1 MFRPIAPLLA
11 ATALGCGPVLATGV
25 VNDAEA
31 ALARARASEGEKYAL
46 YETTLADL
54 YLAKA
59 KEEQSHAHYRVAQQ
73 LAAES
78 VRIAEVAARK
88 AAERRGGDSGAPAS
102 TATVQPTTTTTPVP
116 VKPKPPSDPGHLP

>member
-1 MFRPIAPLLA
+1 LFRPIALLLA
-11 ATALGCGPVLATGV
+11 ASALGCGPVLATGV
-25 VNDAEA
+25 VNDAEM

-46 YETTLADL
+46 YETTLAGL

-78 VRIAEVAARK
+78 VRLAEVATKK
-88 AAERRGGDSGAPAS
+88 AAERRGGDSG
-102 TATVQPTTTTTPVP
+102 VP
-116 VKPKPPSDPGHLP
+116 VKPKAPTDPGHLP